1 MSGRF
6 MSNKTRQP
14 NKAWIFKKEWK
25 ALAYDGIENPAAKTI
40 VDFNFVERRHYGK
53 IDHNNNSVIPN
64 ENFITPYRDGFLFD
78 FVADSLAAMQL
89 NIAAAIQK
97 NLLPNDNVFG
107 KMQILDSYKS
117 PKLRYGEYL
126 ANTLQ
131 FYNETHI
138 PNNVGITSIASY
150 QDYVKHFLNFFYKKP
165 IRGPLT
171 LTKFLTSN
179 KSSPLDTGLCF
190 KYYDIEIHEDRR
202 KYDELI
208 SHPCLDHFQ
217 NICLNTGFSIVHNAP
232 NMLMYNISSPANRN
246 IKNSYGLYNLDF
258 IFSNRFT
265 NTFNID
271 ISLLFSN
278 INIYYNKYAAEN
290 SLVKSVEVKCGKI
303 ESQFLR
309 NTTVPNNFNPYSDV
323 DLISM
328 YVDIRNY
335 EEEAS
340 FSINKLRDIKRKANY
355 FLKSVD
361 KPKAMSYINSI
372 FRDQVW
378 NRVDGFH
385 DKKKA
390 FFNIATDTGHHH
402 GDGHDHSY

>member
-6 MSNKTRQP
+6 MINKTRQP
-14 NKAWIFKKEWK
+14 NRAWVFKKEWK
-25 ALAYDGIENPAAKTI
+25 FLAYQGIENPSAKTI
-40 VDFNFVERRHYGK
+40 VDFNFIERRHYGK

-64 ENFITPYRDGFLFD
+64 ESFIVPYRDGFLFD
-78 FVADSLAAMQL
+78 FVADSLAAMQF
-89 NIAAAIQK
+89 NIAGAIQK

-117 PKLRYGEYL
+117 PKIRYGEYL
-126 ANTLQ
+126 QDILQ
-131 FYNETHI
+131 YYNETHI

-150 QDYVKHFLNFFYKKP
+150 KDYVKHFLNFFYKKQ
-165 IRGPLT
+165 IREPLT
-171 LTKFLTSN
+171 LTKFLTST

-208 SHPCLDHFQ
+208 THPCFPHFQ

-232 NMLMYNISSPANRN
+232 NILMYNISSPANRN

-258 IFSNRFT
+258 LFNKRFSNS
-265 NTFNID
+265 FNED
-271 ISLLFSN
+271 IILLFNN
-278 INIYYNKYAAEN
+278 INLYYNKYAVEN

-303 ESQFLR
+303 VNSFITLE
-309 NTTVPNNFNPYSDV
+309 TVPNNFVPFSDQE
-323 DLISM
+323 LISM

-335 EEEAS
+335 EEESS
-340 FSINKLRDIKRKANY
+340 FSGNRLRNIKKKANY
-355 FLKSVD
+355 FLKKVD

-378 NRVDGFH
+378 NRKDGFH

-390 FFNIATDTGHHH
+390 FYNMPTDNGHHH
-402 GDGHDHSY
+402 DHDHNY